1 MTANAASLPTLP
13 PTADISLPEIPDLAI
28 EKIITR
34 ATGAAV
40 IALVGAMVVVIWISV
55 YTRYVSAEPI
65 SWGEQ
70 VAKYLMIWAA
80 FLGSSLALR
89 EGAHISVNMLVDMLP
104 AKGRKFCAVCV
115 ILMNLTFLGV
125 CMYYGTVFAYNV
137 REHIDPLV
145 GNISLSLPYSAIP
158 VGCALMILQ
167 LLFVA
172 RKGVDNALSKD
183 TASLS

>member
-1 MTANAASLPTLP
+1 MNVNTASLPVAP
-13 PTADISLPEIPDLAI
+13 AVAAISLPEIPDLAI

-34 ATGAAV
+34 TTGAAV
-40 IALVGAMVVVIWISV
+40 IGLIGAMVVVIWISV
-55 YTRYVSAEPI
+55 YTRYVSSAPI

-80 FLGSSLALR
+80 FLGASLGLR

-104 AKGRKFCAVCV
+104 AKGRKFCAACVVLLNMIFLSVC
-115 ILMNLTFLGV
+115 L
-125 CMYYGTVFAYNV
+125 YYGTIFSYNV
-137 REHIDPLV
+137 RSHTDPLV
-145 GNISLSLPYSAIP
+145 WDISMSLPYAAIP

-167 LLFVA
+167 LLFVV

>member
-1 MTANAASLPTLP
+1 MNANTASSPSTPDAA
-13 PTADISLPEIPDLAI
+13 AISLPKIPDLAI
-28 EKIITR
+28 EKIITK

-40 IALVGAMVVVIWISV
+40 IGLIGAMVVVIWISV
-55 YTRYVSAEPI
+55 YTRYVSSDPI

-80 FLGSSLALR
+80 FLGSSLGLR

-104 AKGRKFCAVCV
+104 AKGRKFCATCV
-115 ILMNLTFLGV
+115 ILLNIVFLGV
-125 CMYYGTVFAYNV
+125 CLYYGSIFSYNV
-137 REHIDPLV
+137 REHTDPLV
-145 GNISLSLPYSAIP
+145 WNISMSLPYSAIP
-158 VGCALMILQ
+158 IGCALMILQ